1 MAANPNNHSEL
12 ARIKEEERKK
22 AIKVHE
28 DVGIMK
34 RKEPTK
40 FWKWF
45 SEMFLS
51 GRTWKDICMD
61 IINNQIVPELKDGFR
76 NSVVSMLDMRL
87 YRDHR
92 AGTSS
97 PSGTPTSFVTNYVQY
112 GDKKAQQ
119 QAALDA
125 NKKKEEETINNGY
138 DIPSFRN
145 LAAARVFLDDMKAY
159 VSKYDRIT
167 VLELG
172 GMMKRNLNYTW
183 DKYGW
188 DKEEILA
195 IKDPVHVNNREYP
208 YIIELP
214 KAHVLSDD

>member
-28 DVGIMK
+28 DVGVMK

-125 NKKKEEETINNGY
+125 RPSNRRPSTPTRRRKRKPSIMAMIFQASAIWRPRGY
-138 DIPSFRN
+138 SW
-145 LAAARVFLDDMKAY
+145 
-159 VSKYDRIT
+159 T
-167 VLELG
+167 
-172 GMMKRNLNYTW
+172 T
-183 DKYGW
+183 
-188 DKEEILA
+188 
-195 IKDPVHVNNREYP
+195 
-208 YIIELP
+208 
-214 KAHVLSDD
+214 